1 MNAQLEKTHQG
12 NSTGNQLLYSA
23 RFQTPVG
30 TASDVK
36 AMTPEAARSLAMLR
50 YAQSPEARALAPF
63 EATLGEID
71 CLVDLV
77 VNHHMRLEYLIAP

>member
-1 MNAQLEKTHQG
+1 MAAQG
-12 NSTGNQLLYSA
+12 
-23 RFQTPVG
+23 
-30 TASDVK
+30 DVK
-36 AMTPEAARSLAMLR
+36 AMVPVAERSLANLR

-77 VNHHMRLEYLIAP
+77 FNHHMRLEDLID